1 MAVNVGLP
9 NQNLSVTTDM
19 TFTIEENYFVNKIHS
34 QIQHH
39 LTTLM
44 DDMLFESLFG
54 LGLGAI
60 DSQKFTKVSIQAL
73 AFVSKLSC
81 I

>member
-1 MAVNVGLP
+1 MAVNAGLP

-19 TFTIEENYFVNKIHS
+19 TFTIEENYFVDKIHS

-39 LTTLM
+39 LTSLM
-44 DDMLFESLFG
+44 DDMLFEGLFG

-60 DSQKFTKVSIQAL
+60 DSQKFTKV
-73 AFVSKLSC
+73 
-81 I
+81 